1 MLARGIL
8 QAAHFDV
15 TILDAALRLVGAY
28 IVIRVG
34 VLLFAASLGNKSW
47 MQNLENRL
55 TLFIWLAFAA
65 DYLGWLDPIIPGLDS
80 IGIASGKTRIT
91 VWSVLKLL
99 FTLTLFVL
107 VAAWISRWIDR
118 RLKKLH
124 TLAPSTRIGLAKFAN
139 AFLIGL
145 SILVGLNTAGV
156 DLTALTVLTGAI
168 GLGLGFGL
176 QSIASNFVSGFVL
189 LMDRSIKPGDVIS
202 LSGQSGT
209 STENFGWVQELR
221 GRYVVVRDRDGIE
234 MLVPNQ
240 QLISNAVINWSYTDP
255 RIRLKL
261 PVRVSY
267 QDDPELALKILL
279 DACEGQRRV
288 LRDPPPVSRLMQFGD
303 PRHRARAALLDIRSA
318 GRREQRALRGQPH
331 HLAPCSRRT
340 TSPSRS
346 RSARSACATR
356 RPISTEE
363 RARAAHR
370 LRGHRHPRR
379 GARVEVHP
387 LLGSRRPERQQGRE
401 RRAAAVLAAA
411 EHQPAGCRPRIGC
424 AVSRDRGS
432 IDDGSILITRPQRAQ
447 PGTEPPR
454 RARAPRRP
462 DPRRADRA
470 QDPQEDP
477 AHAGLQ
483 GAAHRIEEAPRRH
496 QAAERSGRAL
506 GLGLGYWPKVTC
518 RMSCRSCSD
527 STSCASA
534 ATPSSG
540 SPNSI
545 VAVLAPWQSRCA
557 GAADR

>member
-1 MLARGIL
+1 MTELWLHLQGFFEILLTRNVLTEVAVLAVCVGLGWTAAMLLRNHEQFRGIKPQTAMSRTDLIAYVTIVIIPVIAVLGLVILARGIL
-8 QAAHFDV
+8 DAAHYDV
-15 TILDAALRLVGAY
+15 TILDAAMRLVGAY
-28 IVIRVG
+28 IVIRVA
-34 VLLFAASLGNKSW
+34 VLLFAASFGNKSW

-55 TLFIWLAFAA
+55 TLALWLAFAA
-65 DYLGWLDPIIPGLDS
+65 DYLGWLDPIIAVLDN
-80 IGIASGKTRIT
+80 IGIASGKTRVT

-107 VAAWISRWIDR
+107 VAAWISRWIDK

-124 TLAPSTRIGLAKFAN
+124 TLAPSTRIGLAKFSN

-240 QLISNAVINWSYTDP
+240 QLIANAVINWSYTDP

-288 LRDPPPVSRLMQFGD
+288 LRDPPPVSRLMHFGD
-303 PRHRARAALLDIRSA
+303 HGIEL
-318 GRREQRALRGQPH
+318 ELRFW
-331 HLAPCSRRT
+331 
-340 TSPSRS
+340 
-346 RSARSACATR
+346 
-356 RPISTEE
+356 IS
-363 RARAAHR
+363 
-370 LRGHRHPRR
+370 
-379 GARVEVHP
+379 
-387 LLGSRRPERQQGRE
+387 
-401 RRAAAVLAAA
+401 
-411 EHQPAGCRPRIGC
+411 
-424 AVSRDRGS
+424 
-432 IDDGSILITRPQRAQ
+432 
-447 PGTEPPR
+447 
-454 RARAPRRP
+454 
-462 DPRRADRA
+462 
-470 QDPQEDP
+470 DPQE
-477 AHAGLQ
+477 GVNNV
-483 GAAHRIEEAPRRH
+483 
-496 QAAERSGRAL
+496 RSEVNRTIWAL
-506 GLGLGYWPKVTC
+506 FKEHHITIPVAQREIYVRSLPPNLG
-518 RMSCRSCSD
+518 
-527 STSCASA
+527 
-534 ATPSSG
+534 
-540 SPNSI
+540 
-545 VAVLAPWQSRCA
+545 
-557 GAADR
+557 

>member
-1 MLARGIL
+1 MTEVWLHLQGFFEILFTRNVLTEIAALAVCVGLGWTAAILLRNHEQFRGIKPQTAMSRTDLVAYVTIVIIPVIAVLGLVILARGIL
-8 QAAHFDV
+8 NAAHYDV
-15 TILDAALRLVGAY
+15 TILDAAMRLVGAY
-28 IVIRVG
+28 IVIRVA
-34 VLLFAASLGNKSW
+34 VLLFAASFGNKSW

-55 TLFIWLAFAA
+55 TLALWLAFAA
-65 DYLGWLDPIIPGLDS
+65 DYLGWLDPIINVLDN

-107 VAAWISRWIDR
+107 VAAWVSRWIDR

-124 TLAPSTRIGLAKFAN
+124 TLAPSTRIGLAKFSN

-288 LRDPPPVSRLMQFGD
+288 LRDPPPVSRLMHFGD
-303 PRHRARAALLDIRSA
+303 HGIEL
-318 GRREQRALRGQPH
+318 ELRFW
-331 HLAPCSRRT
+331 
-340 TSPSRS
+340 
-346 RSARSACATR
+346 
-356 RPISTEE
+356 IS
-363 RARAAHR
+363 
-370 LRGHRHPRR
+370 
-379 GARVEVHP
+379 
-387 LLGSRRPERQQGRE
+387 
-401 RRAAAVLAAA
+401 
-411 EHQPAGCRPRIGC
+411 
-424 AVSRDRGS
+424 
-432 IDDGSILITRPQRAQ
+432 
-447 PGTEPPR
+447 
-454 RARAPRRP
+454 
-462 DPRRADRA
+462 
-470 QDPQEDP
+470 DPQE
-477 AHAGLQ
+477 GVNNV
-483 GAAHRIEEAPRRH
+483 
-496 QAAERSGRAL
+496 RSEVNRTIWAL
-506 GLGLGYWPKVTC
+506 FKQNNITIPVAQREIYVHNLPPNLG
-518 RMSCRSCSD
+518 
-527 STSCASA
+527 
-534 ATPSSG
+534 
-540 SPNSI
+540 
-545 VAVLAPWQSRCA
+545 
-557 GAADR
+557 